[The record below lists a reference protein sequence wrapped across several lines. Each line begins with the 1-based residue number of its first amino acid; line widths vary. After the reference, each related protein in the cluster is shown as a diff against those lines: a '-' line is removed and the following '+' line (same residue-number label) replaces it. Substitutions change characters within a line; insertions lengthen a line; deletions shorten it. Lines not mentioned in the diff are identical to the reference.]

1 MRLIDADRLETH
13 EQLEPFGNGN
23 YEYVEVVYKDDID
36 DAPTIEPERKG
47 EWVKDA
53 YGTVVCSE
61 CKGIRRDNRISHIN
75 WCNSC
80 GCRMIGGKEFINLFG
95 ISDRDIYAKETIEEA
110 LCDGTLEITAE
121 PEQRW
126 IPVSERLPEEDT
138 DVLVSVYFM
147 GLQKKHGVNEYL
159 KPSYYV
165 DIARCYDGEWSS
177 YSDEFKVAWD
187 RHKVI
192 AWQPL
197 PEAYKGE

>member
-1 MRLIDADRLETH
+1 MGLIDA
-13 EQLEPFGNGN
+13 N
-23 YEYVEVVYKDDID
+23 EV
-36 DAPTIEPERKG
+36 
-47 EWVKDA
+47 
-53 YGTVVCSE
+53 
-61 CKGIRRDNRISHIN
+61 
-75 WCNSC
+75 
-80 GCRMIGGKEFINLFG
+80 INLFG

-147 GLQKKHGVNEYL
+147 GLQKKHGVNEHL

-177 YSDEFKVAWD
+177 YSDEYKVAWD

-197 PEAYKGE
+197 PEAYKGEYE